1 MKRSSDDLSLIYS
14 FLPVSGSRVG
24 SGVGL
29 GESAS
34 DEGTRNDFLEAEA
47 EVEELSPGSDLRL
60 MTVRPKLN
68 QTFPS

>member
-1 MKRSSDDLSLIYS
+1 MKRPSDDTSNF

-24 SGVGL
+24 SDVGL

-34 DEGTRNDFLEAEA
+34 DEGTRNDFLEAE
-47 EVEELSPGSDLRL
+47 VEELSPCSDLRL
-60 MTVRPKLN
+60 MTVRSKLN